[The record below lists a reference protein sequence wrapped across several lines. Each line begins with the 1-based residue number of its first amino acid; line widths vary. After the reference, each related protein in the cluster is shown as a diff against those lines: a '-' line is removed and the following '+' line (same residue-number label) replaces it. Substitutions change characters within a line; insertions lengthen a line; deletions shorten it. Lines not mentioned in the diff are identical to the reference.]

1 MLYTFAVSH
10 WIKGLPFVVTPI
22 WVEYLIDVLVD
33 CDVFDRRSLP
43 IFLTIRKRC
52 RYFLSFWSEMR
63 LFV

>member
-10 WIKGLPFVVTPI
+10 RIESLPFIVAPI

-33 CDVFDRRSLP
+33 CDVLDRRSLP
-43 IFLTIRKRC
+43 IFLTICKCC

-63 LFV
+63 LVV